1 MEHALV
7 GLAHVAAWTFLVVFL
22 FAIIGVIAT
31 IRWIIGL
38 FHRTENAVESGVESV
53 EHAVTRR

>member
-1 MEHALV
+1 MEQFLIH
-7 GLAHVAAWTFLVVFL
+7 LAHAAAWTFLVISL

-38 FHRTENAVESGVESV
+38 VTGTERAVESGVTNV
-53 EHAVTRR
+53 ENRFHR